1 MGVTTTQTRLA
12 GLELSGVSVSID
24 GRPVLRD
31 ITASAPS
38 GLVTGLLGP
47 NGAGKS
53 TLLRVIGGIT
63 APDAGTV
70 AIDGTDLAALPRRE
84 RARRIALLE
93 QNATP
98 STDLTAREVVQLGRI
113 PHRRGLLSSTDAP
126 SVDAALAAAGATDIA
141 ERHWHTLSG
150 GQQQRVQVARA
161 LAQEPGVLL
170 LDEPTNHL
178 DVHAQLSL
186 LRQVRGLGVTAVMAL
201 HDLTLAAAHCDRIL
215 LLDDGCLVAAGTP
228 AEVLQ
233 PATISA
239 VYGVD
244 CDVLTNPRT
253 GHPVIVFS

>member
-1 MGVTTTQTRLA
+1 MGVTTQTRLA
-12 GLELSGVSVSID
+12 GLDLSGVSVSID

-31 ITASAPS
+31 IRASAPG
-38 GLVTGLLGP
+38 GLVTGVLGP

-53 TLLRVIGGIT
+53 TLLRVIGGIM

-113 PHRRGLLSSTDAP
+113 PHRRGLLSPTDSP
-126 SVDAALAAAGATDIA
+126 SVDAALEAAGVTDIA
-141 ERHWHTLSG
+141 DRHWHTLSG

-233 PATISA
+233 PATIST